1 MKPERVAE
9 WKGSEQDSLSPSLQ
23 ACRNAEFLLVESRRE
38 TEISLIFFFSL
49 SALEIRD
56 LLAAPHP

>member
-9 WKGSEQDSLSPSLQ
+9 WKGRTEQDSLSPSLQ

-38 TEISLIFFFSL
+38 IEISLIFFFS
-49 SALEIRD
+49 
-56 LLAAPHP
+56 